1 MRALASFLVLTA
13 AVSAGSA
20 EPRIGKWKNK
30 DNPQNVM
37 TYEEVVGGGM
47 KVTVENVNQAG
58 EKSQWGYTT
67 MIDGKDAS
75 IQGDRTRDSA
85 AVRRID
91 KLVNE
96 IVYKKDGKVS
106 QLATNAV
113 SEDGKTL
120 TVTFRNPEGKQ
131 TGVAVYQKMP

>member
-1 MRALASFLVLTA
+1 MTAIASVLALTGLLLAQ
-13 AVSAGSA
+13 SA

-30 DNPQNVM
+30 DNPSNVM
-37 TYEEVVGGGM
+37 TYEAVAGGGM

-58 EKSQWGYTT
+58 VKGQWGYTT
-67 MIDGKDAS
+67 MIDGKDS
-75 IQGDRTRDSA
+75 PIQGDPTRDSA
-85 AVRRID
+85 AVKRVD
-91 KLVNE
+91 KLTNE